1 MATVFTH
8 PAIAL
13 GLFPWFKPIRKTKY
27 ILLAGMLLT
36 AAPDL
41 DVIGL
46 RLGIPYGDM
55 LGHRGL
61 THSIFFAMA
70 FCAVLTMVWSARQ
83 KIAKFPVWL
92 YFTISMASHG
102 ALDAMTTGGL
112 GVAFFAPFNNER
124 YFFLWRP
131 IKVSTLNIAH
141 FFQGQGIGVLK
152 SELLYIWPPV
162 LALCILG
169 FLLVRQKKN

>member
-1 MATVFTH
+1 MATIISH
-8 PAIAL
+8 PAAAL
-13 GLFPWFKPIRKTKY
+13 AIFPWFKPIRKTKY
-27 ILLAGMLLT
+27 ILLTGMVLT
-36 AAPDL
+36 ALPDL

-46 RLGIPYGDM
+46 RLGIPYGDL

-70 FCAVLTMVWSARQ
+70 FCALVTMAFNARQ
-83 KIAKFPVWL
+83 KIAAFPVWL
-92 YFTISMASHG
+92 YLTLSMASHG

-112 GVAFFAPFNNER
+112 GVAFFAPFSNER

-131 IKVSTLNIAH
+131 IKVSTLNMAH

-152 SELLYIWPPV
+152 SELLFIWPPAI
-162 LALCILG
+162 ALCILG
-169 FLLVRQKKN
+169 FLMIRDTTR